1 MRMSVLCHTV
11 LCTHHDTSRK
21 CNSETPPPPPPRP
34 DGTSPRVFVGVA
46 ATDFFFSDVNTYLA
60 QG

>member
-1 MRMSVLCHTV
+1 MHTPRH
-11 LCTHHDTSRK
+11 L
-21 CNSETPPPPPPRP
+21 SEMQLRNTPPPRP